1 MTRALVQQ
9 TSCGRRHA
17 PLRHCDDGGGGGGG
31 GEEVEVDEVEEVVEV
46 VEVVEFAVVENV
58 VMATL
63 EVEVKVEVE
72 LTKSSHDFI
81 MLQPF
86 GPNSPLSIAHTK
98 LIKK

>member
-1 MTRALVQQ
+1 MHPCVIVMM
-9 TSCGRRHA
+9 
-17 PLRHCDDGGGGGGG
+17 
-31 GEEVEVDEVEEVVEV
+31 VEVDEVVEV
-46 VEVVEFAVVENV
+46 VEVVVVVEFAVVENV

-63 EVEVKVEVE
+63 EVEMNVEVEEEVEVE